1 MLNAEQIIEQGL
13 IKTESSKGKPA
24 QVGYDLSAKS
34 INRIGLP
41 SDSESFINNRLRDL
55 GVVTSKPNIGMVLKD
70 KTILNNYTPV
80 KTTKIDNVE
89 GWLLHPGAYDITF
102 HEGCKIAA
110 NRVGLI
116 RQRSSLLRNGAIIA
130 SSVFDPGF
138 ETENMGTIMIVNAT
152 IFIEQDARVGQMYF
166 HECDAVEED
175 KLYNGQWQ
183 GDLQRNA

>member
-1 MLNAEQIIEQGL
+1 MLNAEQILEQGL
-13 IKTESSKGKPA
+13 IKTEFSKGKPA

-34 INRIGLP
+34 INAIGK
-41 SDSESFINNRLRDL
+41 DEFN
-55 GVVTSKPNIGMVLKD
+55 SKPNIGMVLKD

-80 KTTKIDNVE
+80 ETKTIDGVE
-89 GWLLHPGAYDITF
+89 GWLLYPGAYDITF

-138 ETENMGTIMIVNAT
+138 ETDNMGTIMIVTAT

-166 HECDAVEED
+166 HECDEVAAEN
-175 KLYNGQWQ
+175 LYNGQWQ
-183 GDLQRNA
+183 NDKQR